1 MHYKVL
7 EGQTPRTGRTCPVLT
22 FHSKF
27 KSYAPPP
34 WAAFRLIPHQA
45 TMEHIFVAAVV
56 AIVKYVVAPVA
67 VPFLK
72 RRLKPKRNRTR
83 KP

>member
-1 MHYKVL
+1 
-7 EGQTPRTGRTCPVLT
+7 
-22 FHSKF
+22 
-27 KSYAPPP
+27 
-34 WAAFRLIPHQA
+34 
-45 TMEHIFVAAVV
+45 MEHIFVAAVV